1 MWKFKKTIKEL
12 WGHTLAIF
20 SLPHFLTV
28 IILLLLAAVS
38 LMISYYFQDE
48 ATFLSSVFSSIF
60 AGLVTGIAVCL
71 ISGVKNIVAFNI
83 EGKISWL
90 NSVHLDYLKFN
101 KHYRNVLQKIGKPG
115 ISDEE
120 LYDEIYDVLCDGNN
134 ISSTISQSQFDKTL
148 SFNPYKYF
156 LKKLKFDAVEQM
168 KCNNKTRD
176 AVMSLDIHTLTHKRF
191 REIFEDMEHSLFALN
206 ATVVSKIK
214 ELEIKQNITKK
225 FIF

>member
-1 MWKFKKTIKEL
+1 MRKFKKTIKEL
-12 WGHTLAIF
+12 WGYTLAIF

-38 LMISYYFQDE
+38 LMISYCFREE
-48 ATFLSSVFSSIF
+48 ATFLSSVFSNIF

-71 ISGVKNIVAFNI
+71 ISGVKNIAAFNI
-83 EGKISWL
+83 EGKIKWL
-90 NSVHLDYLKFN
+90 NSVHLDYLNFN
-101 KHYRNVLQKIGKPG
+101 KHYRGVLQKIGKTG

-134 ISSTISQSQFDKTL
+134 IASTISQSQFDKAL
-148 SFNPYKYF
+148 PFNPYKYF

-168 KCNNKTRD
+168 KRNNETRD
-176 AVMSLDIHTLTHKRF
+176 AVMSIDMHTLTHKRF
-191 REIFEDMEHSLFALN
+191 REIFDDMEYSLFSLN

-214 ELEIKQNITKK
+214 ELEIKENITKK